1 MFADRAP
8 QGELIATLKL
18 ACRVA
23 KIARVLTWERAL
35 RAAGEAGGTLEERWA
50 TAPAE
55 TLASVAADGYLL

>member
-8 QGELIATLKL
+8 HAELVATLDM

-23 KIARVLTWERAL
+23 KIARTLTWERAIQ
-35 RAAGEAGGTLEERWA
+35 AAREQGEAIDPDWA

-55 TLASVAADGYLL
+55 TLARPARR